1 MKVSTDFEKISGY
14 LAVLEEQQAI
24 VTDMIDEMADAKN
37 TAFDAILE
45 AKASLEL
52 ATHAL
57 TKQLA
62 ELDHIEAQKAHMHH
76 VLSELDV
83 IKHSTLRSLD
93 ESARHFTILAQIV
106 PNQINQNVMDTL
118 QHIDI
123 AGAVRQRTDAQMDS
137 IAAQVKVITTRSHQ
151 FSEDI
156 QTAQYELKQRYEQL
170 QNYFWWLVG
179 GGMLAIVLVTAF
191 SAKFLFGQA
200 VDRNFNAMLS
210 TYNQVGELRKQIGA
224 LEHKLN
230 QSSDNSEKL
239 KKS

>member
-1 MKVSTDFEKISGY
+1 MKISTDFERIAGY
-14 LAVLEEQQAI
+14 LTVLAEQQAI

-45 AKASLEL
+45 AKTSLEL

-57 TKQLA
+57 KKQLA
-62 ELDHIEAQKAHMHH
+62 ELDHIEAQKAHMHQ

-83 IKHSTLRSLD
+83 IKQLTLRSLD
-93 ESARHFTILAQIV
+93 ESARQFTDLAQTV

-123 AGAVRQRTDAQMDS
+123 AGAVRQRTDAQMEV
-137 IAAQVKVITTRSHQ
+137 IAVQVKALTTRSYQ

-156 QTAQYELKQRYEQL
+156 QTAQNELKQRYEQL

-179 GGMLAIVLVTAF
+179 GGFLAIVLVTAF
-191 SAKFLFGQA
+191 SAKFFFGQA
-200 VDRNFNAMLS
+200 VDRNFDAMLS
-210 TYNQVGELRKQIGA
+210 TYNQV
-224 LEHKLN
+224 
-230 QSSDNSEKL
+230 
-239 KKS
+239 